1 MKRQST
7 RKTASNIATDVVDL
21 AGAGAEIVAAGVLL
35 TAGIVG
41 ATAELAVAKVLMS
54 EKHADHDSTSASQA
68 VLAKAG

>member
-7 RKTASNIATDVVDL
+7 RKVVSQVASDAVVL
-21 AGAGAEIVAAGVLL
+21 AEAGAEVVAAGVLL

-54 EKHADHDSTSASQA
+54 EKHSDHGSSSAS
-68 VLAKAG
+68 

>member
-7 RKTASNIATDVVDL
+7 RKVVSQAASDAVNL
-21 AGAGAEIVAAGVLL
+21 AEAGAEVVAAGVLL

-54 EKHADHDSTSASQA
+54 EKHQDHGTTSGS
-68 VLAKAG
+68 